1 MKKMIVFGATG
12 GLGQQLLPLLQT
24 QYEVIPLGSKDL
36 DITSFQ
42 KTKEFFNNIDYDI
55 ILNMSGIKYDQFLS
69 KITEEDI
76 LEIDKMVDVNIKGNI
91 NIVSCAL
98 PHLIE
103 KKWGRIISISS
114 VFAEL
119 SVPKNSI
126 YCASKSF
133 VDRLIS
139 TANKENNKYGI
150 TCNTIQLGYWDGGM
164 AYRVEQ
170 KYQDL
175 AKEKIGLK
183 RFGKIEELFNTINYI
198 VDTEYLA
205 GSTIRIDGGL

>member
-1 MKKMIVFGATG
+1 MIVFGATG

-55 ILNMSGIKYDQFLS
+55 ILNMSGMKYDQFLS

-205 GSTIRIDGGL
+205 GSTIRRDGGL